1 MNEIVNK
8 FLLAGDKFM
17 PEMHSEQPGFTY
29 GACRPFTKNKEIIQ
43 NFKETGD
50 TNCIYKNKLD
60 KAYFQH
66 DMAYGDFKDL
76 ARRTTFDK
84 ILRGKSFNIS
94 KNPKY
99 HGYQRSLAAINYKL
113 VIKSP
118 QVAVLIRMQIMKN

>member
-1 MNEIVNK
+1 
-8 FLLAGDKFM
+8 
-17 PEMHSEQPGFTY
+17 
-29 GACRPFTKNKEIIQ
+29 
-43 NFKETGD
+43 
-50 TNCIYKNKLD
+50 
-60 KAYFQH
+60 
-66 DMAYGDFKDL
+66 MAYGDFKDL

-99 HGYQRSLAAINYKL
+99 RGYQRSLAAINYKL